1 VSPAIDP
8 ALAPILRRVPQF
20 ASASQLTVTEL
31 GGGITNRNYKIDSDG
46 EAYVLR
52 TGGNEVTHCLRTS

>member
-1 VSPAIDP
+1 M
-8 ALAPILRRVPQF
+8 PQF